1 MSFRIEHVQTLKGLI
16 EYFKGL
22 KEKGHTF
29 SIPVYHEEYDR
40 TPEDL
45 SPERAAAFAH
55 DFIPISADSETETVT
70 VVRLRDK
77 KLESIVGK
85 TIESYAM
92 PSVFEIKFGY

>member
-45 SPERAAAFAH
+45 KS
-55 DFIPISADSETETVT
+55 
-70 VVRLRDK
+70 
-77 KLESIVGK
+77 
-85 TIESYAM
+85 
-92 PSVFEIKFGY
+92 